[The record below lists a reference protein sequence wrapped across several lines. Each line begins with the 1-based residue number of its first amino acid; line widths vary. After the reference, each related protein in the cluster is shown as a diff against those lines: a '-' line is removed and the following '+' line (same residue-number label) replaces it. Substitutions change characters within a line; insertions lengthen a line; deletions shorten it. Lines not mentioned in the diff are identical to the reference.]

1 MDKKY
6 FFGNRY
12 FVLLIFTLISLPVF
26 AATEVKT
33 GIITDKQKLS
43 YAMGTYFT
51 LGVTQQKMD
60 IDVPAFVQAVEDSL
74 KGKEPQI
81 NMKEMQD
88 ILTQYKE
95 TVAKQQSD
103 AIAANRKAGNI
114 FLAENKKK
122 KGVIESPTGLQYKVI
137 KEGEGSKPAAGSN
150 VTVHYEGKLVDGT
163 VFDSS
168 HERGQPATLSLGQV
182 IKGWQEA
189 VPMMKTGSKWQI
201 YVPSELA
208 YGDRSASQ
216 LIGPASTLIFDI
228 ELISVN

>member
-1 MDKKY
+1 MNIK
-6 FFGNRY
+6 RY
-12 FVLLIFTLISLPVF
+12 FVLLIFTLISLSVF
-26 AATEVKT
+26 AAVEVKT
-33 GIITDKQKLS
+33 DIKTDTQKLS
-43 YAMGTYFT
+43 YAMGVYFA
-51 LGVTQQKMD
+51 LGVAKQEMD
-60 IDVPAFVQAVEDSL
+60 IDVPTFIQAVEDIL

-81 NMKEMQD
+81 SMKEMQD

-103 AIAANRKAGNI
+103 AVAVNRKAGNV

-122 KGVIESPTGLQYKVI
+122 EGVIESPTGLQYKVI
-137 KEGEGSKPAAGSN
+137 KEGDGEKPVASSN
-150 VTVHYEGKLVDGT
+150 VTVHYKGTLVDGT

-168 HERGQPATLSLGQV
+168 YERGEPATLSLTQV

-189 VPMMKTGSKWQI
+189 VPMMKAGSKWQI

>member
-6 FFGNRY
+6 FFGKRY
-12 FVLLIFTLISLPVF
+12 FVLVIFTFISLSVF
-26 AATEVKT
+26 AATEIKT
-33 GIITDKQKLS
+33 EKQKLS
-43 YAMGTYFT
+43 YTMGIYFA
-51 LGVTQQKMD
+51 LGVTQQEMD
-60 IDVPAFVQAVEDSL
+60 IDVPSFIQAVEDAL

-81 NMKEMQD
+81 STKEMQD
-88 ILTQYKE
+88 ILTRYKE
-95 TVAKQQSD
+95 TIAKQQSD
-103 AIAANRKAGNI
+103 AVAANRKVGNI

-137 KEGEGSKPAAGSN
+137 KEGEGEKPVASSN
-150 VTVHYEGKLVDGT
+150 VTVHYKGALIDGT

-168 HERGQPATLSLGQV
+168 YERGQPATLSLSQV

-189 VPMMKTGSKWQI
+189 LPMMKAGSKWQI

-208 YGDRSASQ
+208 YGDHSASQ